1 MSTKS
6 GFFIFSSLYYYTVY
20 TADGWKE
27 ETLSVIVLEPR
38 LDQHPSF
45 DFVVCIHD
53 SVWRCYRSLSL
64 FLCYNY
70 LTRSSEH
77 RISIRSFL
85 SLLALSLLGVFLLI
99 PSISF
104 LPSPSFFFL
113 FSSSGFPC
121 NQARKKRERDRER
134 EGILSRQQHQLML
147 VAQSRSVGPVGT
159 GRPI

>member
-1 MSTKS
+1 MEIILSTKS

-27 ETLSVIVLEPR
+27 EALSVIVLEPR

-104 LPSPSFFFL
+104 LPSPSFFFTIFFIGIPL
-113 FSSSGFPC
+113 QSSPEEE
-121 NQARKKRERDRER
+121 RK
-134 EGILSRQQHQLML
+134 
-147 VAQSRSVGPVGT
+147 RS
-159 GRPI
+159 